1 MEEEEGEDDVEVADE
16 VSETQQEEISQTS
29 ESMLVQTTKVVD

>member
-1 MEEEEGEDDVEVADE
+1 MEEEGEDDVEVADE

-29 ESMLVQTTKVVD
+29 ESMLVQTTKVVE

>member
-1 MEEEEGEDDVEVADE
+1 MEEEGEDDVEVADE